1 MPQVDLETLVTAC
14 AGGGNDRKIACET
27 LADDDPPQNNVI
39 PDEEDAAEAPPDF
52 PPESFWLSKDA
63 EYDWFDRNA
72 FYERK
77 ESTKANSTSNQHVN
91 PNSNSSSQRFSVSLK
106 SKASIL
112 GLPKTQKTAFV
123 ESKRR
128 VCTKPANI
136 RLFPK
141 RSESSVGKPTAPVA
155 EPGSPKVSCMG
166 RVRSKRGRRRS
177 NSLRRNE
184 KPAEKPKTSGDKTK
198 TGLYSKVMNL
208 FRSKKGKKKPSRSGS
223 RRVMEI
229 LMEEPVDVEPQRKS
243 VSVRVRE
250 IPAGGEPMADPPGLG
265 GITRFA
271 SGRRSGSWTAEDL
284 NQAEV
289 DRRQAG
295 RN

>member
-27 LADDDPPQNNVI
+27 QADDDGDAVS
-39 PDEEDAAEAPPDF
+39 DKDAAAEAPPDL
-52 PPESFWLSKDA
+52 PPGSFWLSKDA

-77 ESTKANSTSNQHVN
+77 DSAKGNSNSNQPHVNPTSTSN
-91 PNSNSSSQRFSVSLK
+91 SQRFSVSLK

-128 VCTKPANI
+128 PCKPPNI

-141 RSESSVGKPTAPVA
+141 RSGSSAGKPAPPPA

-166 RVRSKRGRRRS
+166 RVRSKRCRRRS
-177 NSLRRNE
+177 NSLKRHE
-184 KPAEKPKTSGDKTK
+184 KPAEKPKPEKTGGEKTK
-198 TGLYSKVMNL
+198 TGIYSKVMSL
-208 FRSKKGKKKPSRSGS
+208 FRSKKGQKKKPTRSGS

-229 LMEEPVDVEPQRKS
+229 LMEETDIEPQRKS
-243 VSVRVRE
+243 VSVKVRE
-250 IPAGGEPMADPPGLG
+250 VPASGDPPGLG

-271 SGRRSGSWTAEDL
+271 SGRRSGAWADEELNGAVLAELD
-284 NQAEV
+284 
-289 DRRQAG
+289 RQASKG
-295 RN
+295 

>member
-27 LADDDPPQNNVI
+27 LADDDPSQN
-39 PDEEDAAEAPPDF
+39 DEVLEA

-63 EYDWFDRNA
+63 EYDWFERNA

-77 ESTKANSTSNQHVN
+77 DSTKGNSNSTQHVN
-91 PNSNSSSQRFSVSLK
+91 PTSTSANSQRFSVSLK
-106 SKASIL
+106 SKASII

-123 ESKRR
+123 DSKRR
-128 VCTKPANI
+128 ACKPPNI

-141 RSESSVGKPTAPVA
+141 RSESSAGKTTAPVP

-177 NSLRRNE
+177 NSLKRHE
-184 KPAEKPKTSGDKTK
+184 KPPEKPK
-198 TGLYSKVMNL
+198 TGLYSKVMSL
-208 FRSKKGKKKPSRSGS
+208 FRSKKGQKKASRSGS

-229 LMEEPVDVEPQRKS
+229 LMEDVEPPRKS
-243 VSVRVRE
+243 VSVKVRE
-250 IPAGGEPMADPPGLG
+250 VPVGGEAPGLG

-271 SGRRSGSWTAEDL
+271 SGRRSGSWVAEELEL
-284 NQAEV
+284 NPADSTEL
-289 DRRQAG
+289 DRHADAR
-295 RN
+295 RC

>member
-27 LADDDPPQNNVI
+27 LADDDPPQNDLV
-39 PDEEDAAEAPPDF
+39 PDEEDAAAEPPPDF

-77 ESTKANSTSNQHVN
+77 ESTKGNTNQPVN
-91 PNSNSSSQRFSVSLK
+91 PNSNSNSQRFSVSLK
-106 SKASIL
+106 SKASIF

-128 VCTKPANI
+128 ACTKPANI

-184 KPAEKPKTSGDKTK
+184 KPPKTSGEKTK
-198 TGLYSKVMNL
+198 TGLYSKVMSL
-208 FRSKKGKKKPSRSGS
+208 FRSKTGKKKPPRSGS

-250 IPAGGEPMADPPGLG
+250 IPVSSEPGVDPPGLG
-265 GITRFA
+265 GMTRFA

-284 NQAEV
+284 NQAEL
-289 DRRQAG
+289 DRQAG
-295 RN
+295 TS